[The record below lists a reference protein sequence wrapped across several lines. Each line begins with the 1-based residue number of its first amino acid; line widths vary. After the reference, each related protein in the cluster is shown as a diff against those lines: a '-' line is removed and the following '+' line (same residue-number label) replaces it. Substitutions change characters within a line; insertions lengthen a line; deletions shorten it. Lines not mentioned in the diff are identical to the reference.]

1 MTDYRWSVLKRSL
14 ALAAM
19 LAVAGVPVAAQ
30 EGSPD
35 LVQRALPNPNPEVS
49 LNWAALPD
57 GRTWGSTAGIDID
70 PTDGHVWVY
79 DRCGG
84 VGLAGG
90 CAANPTV
97 DPILKYDRNTGER
110 LAAFG
115 AGLFVLPHGLHVD
128 DDGNVWVTDSQGNDE
143 IGHQVFKFSPEGQV
157 LMTLGVAG
165 EPGSDPDGLY
175 LNEPTDV
182 ITWGPTGD
190 IFVSDG
196 HSGDNPDPP
205 PGRTGRILK
214 YDQDGNFIKQWG
226 EIGFR
231 PGQFRTPHALE
242 FDSQGRLFV
251 ADRGNNRIQIF
262 DQDGELLDVH
272 YQYSRPS
279 GLYITAADI
288 LYVIDSESQET
299 NHYGWM
305 TGVRI
310 GLAADDRVTAFIP
323 PHIPE
328 VGRTRQGVAGDGV
341 VVDADGNVF
350 VAEGPASAP
359 FAGGSVTKYLVRN
372 VLSPPPPLLYSSAF
386 FRYTFPVIPTTRASR
401 LFAGPRQYP
410 PSEFAAYGI
419 IAFQA
424 GVTSHSRARYFA
436 ICEGFGAHLLAS
448 PNLETRGT
456 PLAQQMPTIWPLNN
470 GPLATLLNNIGP
482 VPLTGHCN
490 QIIDAID
497 VATSLTAID
506 NAQLADPRNRFND
519 DGPYMIAWS
528 PSSAVGQDNVPVL
541 VLDFSDVQ
549 LASHATELFRA
560 WREEIQ
566 QNPESWRR
574 GRLQLLVERLR
585 RRIAEIANKYGPAA
599 AP

>member
-1 MTDYRWSVLKRSL
+1 MNCARMLWKGTRIALLALSLSVLHASGS
-14 ALAAM
+14 
-19 LAVAGVPVAAQ
+19 VAQ
-30 EGSPD
+30 NSPD
-35 LVQRALPNPNPEVS
+35 FVQRNLPNPNPDVM
-49 LNWAALPD
+49 LNWATLPESRVWD
-57 GRTWGSTAGIDID
+57 STTGIDID
-70 PTDGHVWVY
+70 PTDGHIWVS
-79 DRCGG
+79 DSCRGLA
-84 VGLAGG
+84 LAGG
-90 CAANPTV
+90 CVADPTIN
-97 DPILKYDRNTGER
+97 PILKYDRNTSEL
-110 LAAFG
+110 LASFG
-115 AGLFVLPHGLHVD
+115 AGLFILPHGLHVD

-143 IGHQVFKFSPEGQV
+143 TGHQVFKFSPEGEV

-165 EPGSDPDGLY
+165 EPGSDPEGVH

-196 HSGDNPDPP
+196 HSGDSPDPP

-231 PGQFRTPHALE
+231 PSQFRTPHALE

-262 DQDGELLDVH
+262 DQDGELLDIY

-279 GLYITAADI
+279 GLYINAADI
-288 LYVIDSESQET
+288 LYTIDSESQET

-305 TGVRI
+305 TGIRI
-310 GLAADDRVTAFIP
+310 GLAADDHVTAFIP

-328 VGRTRQGVAGDGV
+328 VGRIRQGVAGDGV
-341 VVDADGNVF
+341 VADADGNVF
-350 VAEGPASAP
+350 VAEGPASRP
-359 FAGGSVTKYLVRN
+359 SAGGGITKYLVRN
-372 VLSPPPPLLYSSAF
+372 VLSPSPASPIMHLTVSAP
-386 FRYTFPVIPTTRASR
+386 RVSR

-419 IAFQA
+419 LAFQA
-424 GVTSHSRARYFA
+424 GVTSHSRDRYFA
-436 ICEGFGAHLLAS
+436 ICEGFGAHFLAA
-448 PNLETRGT
+448 PYLETRGT
-456 PLAQQMPTIWPLNN
+456 PLAQQMPTIWPLNDEV
-470 GPLATLLNNIGP
+470 LATLLNRVGP
-482 VPLTGHCN
+482 VPLTGHCS

-506 NAQLADPRNRFND
+506 NAKLADPRMRLDD

-528 PSSAVGQDNVPVL
+528 SPSAVGQENVPVL

-549 LASHATELFRA
+549 LASRAAELFRA
-560 WREEIQ
+560 WREALQ
-566 QNPESWRR
+566 QDPNSWRR
-574 GRLQLLVERLR
+574 GTFQLLTDRLR
-585 RRIAEIANKYGPAA
+585 RRVGRVANRYGPAV
-599 AP
+599 P